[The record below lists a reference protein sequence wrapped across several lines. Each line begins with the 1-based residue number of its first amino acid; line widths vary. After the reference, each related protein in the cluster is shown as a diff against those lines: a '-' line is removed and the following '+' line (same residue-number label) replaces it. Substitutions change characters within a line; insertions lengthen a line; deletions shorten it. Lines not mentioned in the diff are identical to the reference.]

1 MQIDLFQTPGEVR
14 EKCGKVRKVCRT
26 SSFAASGTGELR
38 KPHFPFPEV
47 RGSAAAPQFHVA
59 SGTRRTSAETEEKD
73 EASQIRDAMAERH
86 ELQMALADA
95 LDAEDEA
102 LAEMRPYQHAF
113 DAAHR
118 ALEKAWA
125 DDDTTKED
133 RLKFYTARMWAGH
146 ARHPFKVR
154 VDEANGWRKRIES
167 ELRAVNAALE
177 RLTGKRA
184 RLMAGGKR

>member
-1 MQIDLFQTPGEVR
+1 MRVQIDLFHTPGEVR

-47 RGSAAAPQFHVA
+47 RGSAERPQFHVA
-59 SGTRRTSAETEEKD
+59 SGTRRRSAEPEEQD
-73 EASQIRDAMAERH
+73 ATSQIRDAMAERH
-86 ELQMALADA
+86 ELEMALADA
-95 LDAEDEA
+95 LDAEDAA
-102 LAEMRPYQHAF
+102 LAQMRPYQQAF

-118 ALEKAWA
+118 ALEKAWDA
-125 DDDTTKED
+125 EGTTKED
-133 RLKFYTARMWAGH
+133 RLNLYTARMWAGH

-154 VDEANGWRKRIES
+154 VDEANGWRKRIEH
-167 ELRAVNAALE
+167 ELRAVNAVLE

-184 RLMAGGKR
+184 TRR

>member
-14 EKCGKVRKVCRT
+14 EKCGKVRKPCRT

-47 RGSAAAPQFHVA
+47 RGSAAAPQSHVA
-59 SGTRRTSAETEEKD
+59 SGTRRRSAELEEKD
-73 EASQIRDAMAERH
+73 EASQIRDALAERH

-95 LDAEDEA
+95 LDVEDAA
-102 LAEMRPYQHAF
+102 LAEMRPYQQAF

-118 ALEKAWA
+118 ALEKAWNEP
-125 DDDTTKED
+125 DTTKED
-133 RLKFYTARMWAGH
+133 RLNLYTARMEAGH
-146 ARHPFKVR
+146 ARYPFKVR

-167 ELRAVNAALE
+167 DLRAVNAVLDRLE
-177 RLTGKRA
+177 QARA
-184 RLMAGGKR
+184 KLMQGRR

>member
-1 MQIDLFQTPGEVR
+1 MQIDLFQPAREVR

-59 SGTRRTSAETEEKD
+59 SGTRQRSAEPEERD
-73 EASQIRDAMAERH
+73 ASSQIRDALAERQ
-86 ELQMALADA
+86 ELEAALAEA
-95 LDAEDEA
+95 LDVEDAA
-102 LAEMRPYQHAF
+102 LAEMRPYQQAF

-118 ALEKAWA
+118 ALEKTWDA
-125 DDDTTKED
+125 DGTTKED
-133 RLKFYTARMWAGH
+133 RLNLYTNRMWAGH

-154 VDEANGWRKRIES
+154 VDDASGWRKRIES
-167 ELRAVNAALE
+167 DLRAVNAALD

-184 RLMAGGKR
+184 KLMAGRR